1 MDAFITVQHRI
12 GLPTADGWYHIMPTG
27 EFGGVIHT
35 ADGKRKRIK
44 ERVTTKD
51 LQTVMQA
58 HAALAADPEWP
69 GYLVGL
75 EHDSQRPEGS
85 TRAAAWAREL
95 DLRDNGIWAKL
106 NKTPLGDQLIGTEYK
121 YFSTVNPMRENA
133 DGTYSPVAIDDI
145 GLTNKP
151 AYSGLTP
158 ARHTKE
164 RNSAML
170 DKTLTGALGLSED
183 ATVEQAVQAVTALHS
198 KQSETAARL
207 TTAEGVIAEHSKA
220 KLETEAD
227 TFIAEHKATIDKPAE
242 MKAAYIADP
251 EGTKKLFGFMKHTA
265 AKEITE
271 GKTLHRK
278 DAKQPEG
285 MSGEIEKTAHRAA
298 KVRTLAT
305 EIAQK
310 EGIPFNQAFHRADA
324 QVEQ

>member
-1 MDAFITVQHRI
+1 MDTFVTLLHRI
-12 GLPTADGWYHIMPTG
+12 GKPTDDGWYHLMPIG
-27 EFGGVIHT
+27 EFDGVIHLP
-35 ADGKRKRIK
+35 DGTRKHIQ
-44 ERVTTKD
+44 ERVTAEA
-51 LQTVMQA
+51 LQEVMRS
-58 HAALAADPEWP
+58 HAVLAADADWP

-75 EHDSQRPEGS
+75 EHDSQRQEGS
-85 TRAAAWAREL
+85 TKAAAWAREL
-95 DLRDNGIWAKL
+95 DLRDNGIWSKL
-106 NKTPLGDQLIGTEYK
+106 NKTPLGDELIGSVYK
-121 YFSTVNPMRENA
+121 FFSTVNPMRENA

-170 DKTLTGALGLSED
+170 DKTLTGALGLPED
-183 ATVEQAVQAVTALHS
+183 ATLEKAVETVNALHS
-198 KQSETAARL
+198 KQSDTDTKL
-207 TTAEGVIAEHSKA
+207 TKAEGELAEHRKT
-220 KLETEAD
+220 KLEADAD
-227 TFIAEHKATIDKPAE
+227 TFVAEHKATIDKPDDL
-242 MKAAYIADP
+242 KTAYIADP

-265 AKEITE
+265 SKEEPE

-285 MSGEIEKTAHRAA
+285 LSTDIKAEHRAA

-305 EIAQK
+305 DIAEK